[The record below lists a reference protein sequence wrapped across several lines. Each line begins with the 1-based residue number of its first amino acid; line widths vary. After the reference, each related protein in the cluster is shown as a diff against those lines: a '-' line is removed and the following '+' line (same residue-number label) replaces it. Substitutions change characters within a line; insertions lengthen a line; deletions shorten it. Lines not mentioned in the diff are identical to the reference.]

1 MGEAWS
7 GLGYYS
13 RARRLHEAAVYITD
27 TCDGVM
33 PRDTRAL
40 LTLPGVGRYTASAV
54 ASIAHNQVT
63 GLVDGNVSRVLSR
76 VTRVGADIAAGH
88 VVQHMWDTADQL
100 VDQDRP
106 GEFNQAMMELGAVI
120 CTPKTPNCSSCPV
133 QTQCSAYNNNNQIQ
147 TPDIED
153 CDLCLG
159 SKNYN
164 PDLGVMNYPRK
175 VKKTTSRDQE
185 TLVVVVSRSSD
196 AGSKYLLERR
206 PSKGL
211 LANLLQFPSV
221 ELTPGQE
228 VKESEKIRLLTQLL
242 CQKNVKHGS
251 LCKVDS
257 INHIFSH
264 INMTYTVYKTNLDGD
279 DKDDLEENSENTWL
293 TETEFNSC
301 GTSTAMKKVFKC
313 CQSEGSVKKTK
324 KVTKTD
330 KQQPSLLTFFKVKN

>member
-1 MGEAWS
+1 MSKWPTVQSLASASLESVQEAWS

-13 RARRLHEAAVYITD
+13 RARRLHEAAVYITN
-27 TCDGVM
+27 TCHGRM
-33 PRDTRAL
+33 PRETRDL
-40 LTLPGVGRYTASAV
+40 LTLPGVGQYTASAV

-63 GLVDGNVSRVLSR
+63 
-76 VTRVGADIAAGH
+76 
-88 VVQHMWDTADQL
+88 QHMWDTADQL

-120 CTPKTPNCSSCPV
+120 CSPKSPDCSSFPV
-133 QTQCSAYNNNNQIQ
+133 KTQCSAYNNNNLGQ

-159 SKNYN
+159 SKDYN

-175 VKKTTSRDQE
+175 GKKTASRDQE
-185 TLVVVVSRSSD
+185 TLVVVVSRISES
-196 AGSKYLLERR
+196 GTKYLLERR

-211 LANLLQFPSV
+211 LANLLQFPSI

-228 VKESEKIRLLTQLL
+228 VKESEKIKLLSQLL
-242 CQKNVKHGS
+242 GKKKLKNMS
-251 LCKVDS
+251 LTRIDS
-257 INHIFSH
+257 VSHIFSH
-264 INMTYTVYKTNLDGD
+264 INMTYTVYKTSVED
-279 DKDDLEENSENTWL
+279 DDNLEETSDNTWL

-313 CQSEGSVKKTK
+313 FNSEGSVKKTK

-330 KQQPSLLTFFKVKN
+330 KQQPSLLTFFKVKNEK